1 MEVFDTIYRENL
13 DRLKEANLLNRSKA
27 LDLQIVSGKITIS
40 FFGRIHIISKH
51 GVTDS
56 NGIEPTPAVGTVIL
70 NYVLRNEAIVP
81 PSHEKVSFRDFKN
94 AGPLTMS
101 FASNTNRLIAR
112 TFSGRL
118 RALISACKDLCGEPA
133 TDLIAADL
141 FMEFPALPHIPVY
154 LSFNDRDED
163 LPAQSN
169 LLFDKSVEH
178 YLDLKSIFVIGTFL
192 AGSLINQDL

>member
-1 MEVFDTIYRENL
+1 MEVFDTLYSENL
-13 DRLKEANLLNRSKA
+13 DRLKEINLLNRSKA
-27 LDLQIVSGKITIS
+27 LNLQIVSDKITIS
-40 FFGRIHIISKH
+40 FFGRIYAISEQ

-56 NGIEPTPAVGTVIL
+56 NGIPPTPAVGTVLL
-70 NYVLRNEAIVP
+70 NYVLRNETIIS

-118 RALISACKDLCGEPA
+118 RALISACKSLCGEPA
-133 TDLIAADL
+133 TDPIAADL

-163 LPAQSN
+163 LPAQTN

-192 AGSLINQDL
+192 AGSLIKL

>member
-13 DRLKEANLLNRSKA
+13 DRLKEINLLNRSKA

-40 FFGRIHIISKH
+40 FFGRIYAISEQ

-56 NGIEPTPAVGTVIL
+56 NGIPPTPAVGTVL
-70 NYVLRNEAIVP
+70 LSYVLRNETIIS

-112 TFSGRL
+112 TFSDRL
-118 RALISACKDLCGEPA
+118 RALISACKGLCGEPA
-133 TDLIAADL
+133 TDPIAADL
-141 FMEFPALPHIPVY
+141 FMEFPALPNIPVY

-169 LLFDKSVEH
+169 LLFDKSVQH
-178 YLDLKSIFVIGTFL
+178 YLDLKSIFVIETFL
-192 AGSLINQDL
+192 AGSLIKS